1 MKAGRQSRHGV
12 ADPITLTYG
21 HDREVIT
28 MATRRW
34 KTWLET
40 AWMLLLAGMPAFCI
54 AQSYPSKPIR
64 LILTQGPGSGSDVIG
79 RMLAIKLTES
89 LGQSVVV
96 ENRTGAT
103 GIIGHEF
110 VLKSPPDGY
119 TLLLSTTAP
128 LIVVPAISAQ
138 AKYRAADFVAVTP
151 IFHGDFV
158 IFTANLPGAPKT
170 LQELVERLRAKP
182 ENFASAGAGTMGHL
196 VSEVFLKQMGL
207 QAQHIPYKGSG
218 QSLNDLVGG
227 QVLFTSDSTAAGS
240 ALLRAGRLNA
250 LVVTGTE
257 RMASLPQVP
266 TLAESGI
273 KVDRALGSFGGI
285 FAPPGTPKE
294 IVARLNAETA
304 RVLQNPDFK
313 TRMAAIEVETLI
325 LSPEQFAEFVR
336 QEASFWEH
344 FVGQLGLKIE

>member
-1 MKAGRQSRHGV
+1 
-12 ADPITLTYG
+12 
-21 HDREVIT
+21 
-28 MATRRW
+28 MANRRW
-34 KTWLET
+34 LSWVG
-40 AWMLLLAGMPAFCI
+40 AVGMALLAGIPTLSI
-54 AQSYPSKPIR
+54 AQPYPSKPIR

-79 RMLAIKLTES
+79 RMFAARLSEG

-128 LIVVPAISAQ
+128 LIIVPALNAQ
-138 AKYRAADFVAVTP
+138 AKYRAADFVAVAS
-151 IFHGDFV
+151 IFRGDFV
-158 IFTANLPGAPKT
+158 ILTANLPGAPKT
-170 LQELVERLRAKP
+170 LQELVERLRAKQ

-196 VSEVFLKQMGL
+196 VTEVFLKQMGL
-207 QAQHIPYKGSG
+207 RATHIPYKGSG
-218 QSLNDLVGG
+218 QSLNDLAGG
-227 QVLFTSDSTAAGS
+227 HVLFTSDSTAAAS
-240 ALLRAGRLNA
+240 ALLRAGRLNP

-304 RVLQNPDFK
+304 HALQNPELK
-313 TRMAAIEVETLI
+313 ARLAAIEVETLI
-325 LSPEQFAEFVR
+325 LSPENFAEYVR
-336 QEASFWEH
+336 QEATFWEH
-344 FVGQLGLKIE
+344 FVSQLGMKIE

>member
-1 MKAGRQSRHGV
+1 
-12 ADPITLTYG
+12 
-21 HDREVIT
+21 
-28 MATRRW
+28 MATRRLI
-34 KTWLET
+34 TWVGA
-40 AWMLLLAGMPAFCI
+40 AWILLLAGMPALCI

-64 LILTQGPGSGSDVIG
+64 LVLTQGPGSGSDVIG
-79 RMLAIKLTES
+79 RMLAVKLS
-89 LGQSVVV
+89 VGLGQSVVI
-96 ENRTGAT
+96 ENRTGAS

-119 TLLLSTTAP
+119 TLLLSTTAA

-151 IFHGDFV
+151 IFCGDFV

-196 VSEVFLKQMGL
+196 VSEVFLQQMGL
-207 QAQHIPYKGSG
+207 RATHIPYKGSG
-218 QSLNDLVGG
+218 QSLNDLAGG
-227 QVLFTSDSTAAGS
+227 QVLFTSDSPAAGN

-250 LVVTGTE
+250 LAVTSSE

-273 KVDRALGSFGGI
+273 KVARAMGSFGGI

-294 IVARLNAETA
+294 IVARINAEVA
-304 RVLQNPDFK
+304 RALQNPDLKARF
-313 TRMAAIEVETLI
+313 AAIEVETLI
-325 LSPEQFAEFVR
+325 LSPENFAEYVR
-336 QEASFWEH
+336 QEASFWER
-344 FVGQLGLKIE
+344 FVSQLGVKIE

>member
-1 MKAGRQSRHGV
+1 
-12 ADPITLTYG
+12 
-21 HDREVIT
+21 
-28 MATRRW
+28 MANRRW
-34 KTWLET
+34 LSWVG
-40 AWMLLLAGMPAFCI
+40 AVGMALLAGIPTLSI
-54 AQSYPSKPIR
+54 AQPYPSKPIR

-79 RMLAIKLTES
+79 RMFAARLSEG

-128 LIVVPAISAQ
+128 LIIVPALNAQ
-138 AKYRAADFVAVTP
+138 AKYRAADFVAVAS
-151 IFHGDFV
+151 IFRGDFV
-158 IFTANLPGAPKT
+158 ILTANLPGAPKT
-170 LQELVERLRAKP
+170 LQELVERLRAKQ

-196 VSEVFLKQMGL
+196 VTEVFLKQMGL
-207 QAQHIPYKGSG
+207 RATHIPYKGSG
-218 QSLNDLVGG
+218 QSLNDLAGG
-227 QVLFTSDSTAAGS
+227 HVLFTSDSTAAAS
-240 ALLRAGRLNA
+240 ALLRAGRLNP

-285 FAPPGTPKE
+285 FAPPGTPRE
-294 IVARLNAETA
+294 IVARLNAEAA
-304 RVLQNPDFK
+304 RALQNPELK
-313 TRMAAIEVETLI
+313 ARLAAIEVETLI
-325 LSPEQFAEFVR
+325 LSPEGFADYVR
-336 QEASFWEH
+336 QEATFWEH
-344 FVGQLGLKIE
+344 FAGELGMKME

>member
-1 MKAGRQSRHGV
+1 MFAV
-12 ADPITLTYG
+12 
-21 HDREVIT
+21 
-28 MATRRW
+28 
-34 KTWLET
+34 
-40 AWMLLLAGMPAFCI
+40 
-54 AQSYPSKPIR
+54 
-64 LILTQGPGSGSDVIG
+64 
-79 RMLAIKLTES
+79 KLSEG

-96 ENRTGAT
+96 ENRTGAS

-128 LIVVPAISAQ
+128 LIVVPAINAQ

-151 IFHGDFV
+151 IYRGDFV

-196 VSEVFLKQMGL
+196 VSEVFLQQMGL
-207 QAQHIPYKGSG
+207 RATHIPYKGSG
-218 QSLNDLVGG
+218 QSLNDLAGG
-227 QVLFTSDSTAAGS
+227 QVLFTSDSPAAGS
-240 ALLRAGRLNA
+240 GLLRAGRLNA
-250 LVVTGTE
+250 LAVTGSE

-273 KVDRALGSFGGI
+273 KVARPLGSFGGI

-294 IVARLNAETA
+294 IVARLNAEAA
-304 RVLQNPDFK
+304 RVLQNPEFK
-313 TRMAAIEVETLI
+313 ARLAAIEVETLI
-325 LSPEQFAEFVR
+325 LSPENFAEYVR
-336 QEASFWEH
+336 QEASFWER
-344 FVGQLGLKIE
+344 FVSQLGVKIE

>member
-1 MKAGRQSRHGV
+1 
-12 ADPITLTYG
+12 
-21 HDREVIT
+21 
-28 MATRRW
+28 MATRR
-34 KTWLET
+34 LIIFLGA
-40 AWMLLLAGMPAFCI
+40 AWMLLLAGMPALCQ
-54 AQSYPSKPIR
+54 AQPYPSKPIR

-79 RMLAIKLTES
+79 RMFAAKLSEG

-103 GIIGHEF
+103 GIIGHDF

-128 LIVVPAISAQ
+128 LIIVPALNAQ
-138 AKYRAADFVAVTP
+138 AKYRAADFVAVAP

-158 IFTANLPGAPKT
+158 ILTANLPGAPKT
-170 LQELVERLRAKP
+170 LQELVERLRAKQ

-196 VSEVFLKQMGL
+196 VTEVFLKQMGL
-207 QAQHIPYKGSG
+207 KATHIPYKGSG
-218 QSLNDLVGG
+218 QSLNDLAGG
-227 QVLFTSDSTAAGS
+227 HVLFTSDSTAAAS
-240 ALLRAGRLNA
+240 ALLRAGRLNP

-266 TLAESGI
+266 TLAEAGI

-294 IVARLNAETA
+294 IVARLNAEA
-304 RVLQNPDFK
+304 AHALQNPELK
-313 TRMAAIEVETLI
+313 ARLAAIEVETLI
-325 LSPEQFAEFVR
+325 LSPENFAEYVR
-336 QEASFWEH
+336 QEATFWEH
-344 FVGQLGLKIE
+344 FVSQLGMKME

>member
-1 MKAGRQSRHGV
+1 
-12 ADPITLTYG
+12 
-21 HDREVIT
+21 
-28 MATRRW
+28 MATRRLI
-34 KTWLET
+34 TWVGA
-40 AWMLLLAGMPAFCI
+40 AWILLLAGMPALCI
-54 AQSYPSKPIR
+54 AQPYPSKPIR
-64 LILTQGPGSGSDVIG
+64 LILTQGPGSGSDVVG
-79 RMLAIKLTES
+79 RMFAVKLSEG

-96 ENRTGAT
+96 ENRTGAS

-196 VSEVFLKQMGL
+196 VSEVFLQQMGL
-207 QAQHIPYKGSG
+207 RATHIPYKGSG
-218 QSLNDLVGG
+218 QSLNDLAGG
-227 QVLFTSDSTAAGS
+227 QVLFTSDSPAAGS
-240 ALLRAGRLNA
+240 GLLRAGRLNA
-250 LVVTGTE
+250 LAVTGNE

-273 KVDRALGSFGGI
+273 KVDRPLGSFGGI

-294 IVARLNAETA
+294 IVARINAEA
-304 RVLQNPDFK
+304 AHVLQNPDFK
-313 TRMAAIEVETLI
+313 ARLAAIEVETLT
-325 LSPEQFAEFVR
+325 LSPENFAEYVR
-336 QEASFWEH
+336 QETSFWER
-344 FVGQLGLKIE
+344 FVSQLGVKIE

>member
-1 MKAGRQSRHGV
+1 
-12 ADPITLTYG
+12 
-21 HDREVIT
+21 
-28 MATRRW
+28 
-34 KTWLET
+34 
-40 AWMLLLAGMPAFCI
+40 
-54 AQSYPSKPIR
+54 
-64 LILTQGPGSGSDVIG
+64 
-79 RMLAIKLTES
+79 
-89 LGQSVVV
+89 VVV

-103 GIIGHEF
+103 GIIGHDF

-128 LIVVPAISAQ
+128 LIVVPAINAQ

-182 ENFASAGAGTMGHL
+182 ESFASAGAGTMGHL

-207 QAQHIPYKGSG
+207 HAQHIPYKGSG

-240 ALLRAGRLNA
+240 PLLRAGRLNP

-273 KVDRALGSFGGI
+273 KVGRALGSFGGI

-294 IVARLNAETA
+294 IVSRLNAETA

-313 TRMAAIEVETLI
+313 ARMAAIEVETLI

-336 QEASFWEH
+336 QEAAFWER
-344 FVGQLGLKIE
+344 FVAQLGLKIE

>member
-1 MKAGRQSRHGV
+1 
-12 ADPITLTYG
+12 
-21 HDREVIT
+21 
-28 MATRRW
+28 MATRR
-34 KTWLET
+34 LMIFLG
-40 AWMLLLAGMPAFCI
+40 AVWMLLLAGIPALGQ
-54 AQSYPSKPIR
+54 AQPYPTKPIR

-79 RMLAIKLTES
+79 RMFAAKLSEG

-103 GIIGHEF
+103 GIIGHDF

-128 LIVVPAISAQ
+128 LIIVPALNAQ
-138 AKYRAADFVAVTP
+138 AKYRAADFVAVAP

-158 IFTANLPGAPKT
+158 ILTANLPGAPKT
-170 LQELVERLRAKP
+170 LQELVERLRAKQ

-196 VSEVFLKQMGL
+196 VTEVFLKQMGL
-207 QAQHIPYKGSG
+207 KATHIPYKGSG
-218 QSLNDLVGG
+218 QSLNDLAGG
-227 QVLFTSDSTAAGS
+227 HVLFTSDSTAAAT
-240 ALLRAGRLNA
+240 ALLHAGRLNP

-266 TLAESGI
+266 TLAEAGI

-304 RVLQNPDFK
+304 HALQNPELK
-313 TRMAAIEVETLI
+313 ARLAAIEVETLI
-325 LSPEQFAEFVR
+325 LSPENFAEYVR
-336 QEASFWEH
+336 QEATFWEH
-344 FVGQLGLKIE
+344 FVSQLGMKIE

>member
-1 MKAGRQSRHGV
+1 
-12 ADPITLTYG
+12 
-21 HDREVIT
+21 

-34 KTWLET
+34 ITWVGT
-40 AWMLLLAGMPAFCI
+40 AWILLLAGMPAFCL
-54 AQSYPSKPIR
+54 AQPYPSKPIR
-64 LILTQGPGSGSDVIG
+64 LILTQGPGSGSDVVG
-79 RMLAIKLTES
+79 RMFAIKLSEG

-96 ENRTGAT
+96 ENRTGAS

-128 LIVVPAISAQ
+128 LIVVPALNAQ

-151 IFHGDFV
+151 IYRGDFV

-196 VSEVFLKQMGL
+196 VSEVFLQQMGL
-207 QAQHIPYKGSG
+207 RATHIPYKGSG
-218 QSLNDLVGG
+218 QSLNDLAGG
-227 QVLFTSDSTAAGS
+227 QVLFTSDSPAAGS
-240 ALLRAGRLNA
+240 GLLRAGRLNA
-250 LVVTGTE
+250 LAVTGSE
-257 RMASLPQVP
+257 RMATLPQVP

-273 KVDRALGSFGGI
+273 KVDRPLGSFGGI

-294 IVARLNAETA
+294 IVARINAETTRA
-304 RVLQNPDFK
+304 LQNPEFK
-313 TRMAAIEVETLI
+313 ARLTAIEVETLT
-325 LSPEQFAEFVR
+325 LSPEAFAEYVR
-336 QEASFWEH
+336 QEASFWER
-344 FVGQLGLKIE
+344 FVKELGVKIE

>member
-1 MKAGRQSRHGV
+1 
-12 ADPITLTYG
+12 
-21 HDREVIT
+21 
-28 MATRRW
+28 MAILRRW
-34 KTWLET
+34 TMCAAAAAT
-40 AWMLLLAGMPAFCI
+40 LLLAGMPGVGV
-54 AQSYPSKPIR
+54 AQTYPSKPIR

-79 RMLAIKLTES
+79 RMFAVKLSEG

-103 GIIGHEF
+103 GIIGHDY

-128 LIVVPAISAQ
+128 LIIVPAINAQ
-138 AKYRAADFVAVTP
+138 AKFRAADFTAVAP

-170 LQELVERLRAKP
+170 LPELVERLRAKP

-196 VSEVFLKQMGL
+196 VTEVFLRQMGL
-207 QAQHIPYKGSG
+207 RATHIPYKGSG
-218 QSLNDLVGG
+218 QSLNDLAGG
-227 QVLFTSDSTAAGS
+227 HVLFTSDSTAAAS
-240 ALLRAGRLNA
+240 ALLRAGRLNP

-257 RMASLPQVP
+257 RMATLPQVP
-266 TLAESGI
+266 TLAEAGI

-294 IVARLNAETA
+294 IVARLNAEAA
-304 RVLQNPDFK
+304 RVLRNPEFK
-313 TRMAAIEVETLI
+313 ARLAAIEVETLI
-325 LSPEQFAEFVR
+325 LSPENFAEYVR
-336 QEASFWEH
+336 QEASFWER
-344 FVGQLGLKIE
+344 FVGELGVKIE